1 MRLLYLF
8 VEARSPICNAGF
20 QPARN
25 VAALTQFALLTRVH
39 LRFVAN

>member
-8 VEARSPICNAGF
+8 VEARGPICNAGF

-25 VAALTQFALLTRVH
+25 VAALTHRTPIVGIGESRM
-39 LRFVAN
+39 